1 MLINIKDF
9 DVNKFNISYLTS
21 STKFNNILN
30 NREFYLTLSKEEII
44 KITSSTNK
52 TRNTRL

>member
-9 DVNKFNISYLTS
+9 NVNKFNILRLTS
-21 STKFNNILN
+21 STKFDNILN
-30 NREFYLTLSKEEII
+30 NREFYLTLLNKEII

-52 TRNTRL
+52 TRDI